1 MRNFC
6 NIYNQILINNK
17 KNIIYFKNTKLYYNY
32 INKLS
37 SVIMFTFKRI
47 ILLLTCLLMVGCI
60 GPFYNPYPL
69 SKLVAKVGPPLKLN
83 NMSDQEKVN
92 EETKTENSDEVNTNK
107 ENNSAESTDAVQE
120 NSNNLNIKVVDEKT
134 ITAQWQLNLKENLIL
149 PPDEIKNAVTK
160 KCLNGNSAKLITFSS
175 SEGMAKA
182 IFKCW

>member
-1 MRNFC
+1 M
-6 NIYNQILINNK
+6 
-17 KNIIYFKNTKLYYNY
+17 
-32 INKLS
+32 
-37 SVIMFTFKRI
+37 M
-47 ILLLTCLLMVGCI
+47 GCI

-83 NMSDQEKVN
+83 TMSDQEKIN
-92 EETKTENSDEVNTNK
+92 EETKTENSDETNTNK
-107 ENNSAESTDAVQE
+107 ENNSTESTDAVQE
-120 NSNNLNIKVVDEKT
+120 NSNNLKIKVVDEKT

-160 KCLNGNSAKLITFSS
+160 KCLYGNSAKLITFSS